1 MKYGSIILEKKE
13 FVTLKRLINLSWN
26 YKEEARN
33 KSVLRLQKELET
45 AIVSDEEEIPNDI
58 IRFNSIVTIES
69 NDGWSNTFQLV
80 SPTESNYSDKKIS
93 VLTPMGSA
101 VIGYAKDDVIQWEFP
116 GGVKSLKVVEVKQ
129 NNFNKQYQLYWK
141 H

>member
-13 FVTLKRLINLSWN
+13 YVTLKRLINLSGN
-26 YKEEARN
+26 YKDEARN
-33 KSVLRLQKELET
+33 KSVLRLQKELES

-58 IRFNSIVTIES
+58 IRFNSIITIES

-129 NNFNKQYQLYWK
+129 NNFNKQYQL
-141 H
+141 